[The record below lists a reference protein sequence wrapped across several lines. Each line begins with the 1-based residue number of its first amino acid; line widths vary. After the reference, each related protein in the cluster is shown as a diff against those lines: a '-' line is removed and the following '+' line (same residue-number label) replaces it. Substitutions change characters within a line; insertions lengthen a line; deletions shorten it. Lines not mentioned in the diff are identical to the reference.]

1 MKNVVASQYIQWRPV
16 LLTLALFA
24 FSLSAADQP
33 SEDETVVRSAM
44 RRGEFKSAVD
54 LANAGLER
62 SPNNSRLLLLRGSC
76 REQLDQL
83 KEALADFDQ
92 ALAIEP
98 DFAVGN
104 DYRGNVRLKLGD
116 VHGAVADFDK
126 FLAAYPKE
134 RPRYWQRGIACY
146 YAGQFDEGRK
156 QFEAY
161 QTYADNDVENA
172 VWHFLCAARASDIEK
187 ARAGLVKIR
196 PDSRIPMMEVYALFA
211 GKAEPKD
218 VLAAANSGSPNAAEL
233 QNRLFYAHLY
243 LGLYFDALGDKA
255 KALDHITLAAD
266 KYPSKHYMGYIARV
280 HRDLLKK

>member
-1 MKNVVASQYIQWRPV
+1 MKHALANSCFRMAAV
-16 LLTLALFA
+16 LLTAALLT
-24 FSLSAADQP
+24 SSSPADDP
-33 SEDETVVRSAM
+33 SEDETAVRTAM
-44 RRGEFKSAVD
+44 RRGEFKTAID

-62 SPNNSRLLLLRGSC
+62 SPKSSRLLLLRGSC

-92 ALAIEP
+92 ALTIDPE
-98 DFAVGN
+98 FAAGN

-116 VHGAVADFDK
+116 VNGAVADFDK
-126 FLAAYPKE
+126 FLAAYPRE

-172 VWHFLCAARASDIEK
+172 VWHFLCVARMSGMEK

-211 GKAEPKD
+211 GKAEPND
-218 VLAAANSGSPNAAEL
+218 VLAAANAGNPNAAEL

-255 KALDHITLAAD
+255 KAQEHITLAAD
-266 KYPSKHYMGYIARV
+266 KYPSKHYMGHIARV
-280 HRDLLKK
+280 HCDLLKK

>member
-1 MKNVVASQYIQWRPV
+1 MKCASTDRSFQLAAL
-16 LLTLALFA
+16 LLTFALLAP
-24 FSLSAADQP
+24 SLSANNP
-33 SEDETVVRSAM
+33 SEDEAAVRAAL
-44 RRGEFKSAVD
+44 RRGDMKTAVD
-54 LANAGLER
+54 LANAALER

-83 KEALADFDQ
+83 KEALADFDN
-92 ALAIEP
+92 ALTLDPE
-98 DFAVGN
+98 FVNGH

-116 VHGAVADFDK
+116 VNGAVADFNK
-126 FLAAYPKE
+126 FLAAFPQE
-134 RPRYWQRGIACY
+134 RARYWQRGIACY

-172 VWHFLCAARASDIEK
+172 VWHFLCVARMSGMEK

-218 VLAAANSGSPNAAEL
+218 VLAAANAGSPSAAEL

-243 LGLYFDALGDKA
+243 LGLYFDAAGDKA
-255 KALDHITLAAD
+255 KAQEHITLAAD

-280 HRDLLKK
+280 HCDLLKK